1 MIISRQREIFSIALQ
16 EAVTLPDVLLLWIQE
31 QPNSIGFNFLQ
42 DRESLSLTYGE
53 LDQQARAIA
62 THLQGMHWQK
72 ERILLM
78 YPPGLEL
85 IAAIMGCFYA
95 SVIAVPVYPP
105 RRNRNLARLL
115 AIATDAQA
123 SGILTTVALSSSLRE
138 AAKETA
144 IATLPIITTDGI
156 SLDLA
161 DAWQH
166 PSLNSDSIAMLQYTS
181 GSTGTPKGVMLSHG
195 NLLHNLAQIYHRFGH
210 SLSSRVVSWLP
221 PYHDMGLIGG
231 IFQPLYG
238 GFPVTLMA
246 PVAFLQKPIRWLQT
260 ISQTRATTSGAPN
273 FAYEMCLDDIRPEE
287 CQDLDLSSWEIA
299 FSGAEPI
306 RAQTLEK
313 FATTFAQYGFRRE
326 AFYPCYGLAEA
337 TLFVTGGHKDKAP
350 TIETFIDQKA
360 IVGCGCASAG
370 QTVIIVDPQSRQP
383 CSEGEEGEIW
393 VTGASVAQGYW
404 GRVEET
410 QATFRATLASG
421 SGSFLRTGDLGFLR
435 GEELFV
441 TARIKDVIIIRG
453 QNYYPQDIEASVA
466 HSHEMLNPHW
476 GAAFNVEVSGEER
489 LVVVQEVE
497 RSAWRGLDTAA
508 IITAI
513 RGAIS
518 REHELQVY
526 AICLLKPSSIPKTS
540 SGKVQRHACKSGFL
554 DHNLDVIYQW
564 ELPSGQSDMKGSRK
578 GAKAQRKEEE
588 QADRL
593 IEWLRDYAN
602 EHINSRLIDER
613 RCIPPHVVLDFGNQ
627 GLLGMQ
633 VPPSYGGLG
642 LGHTDT
648 IRIIQQLG
656 AIDPTLAL
664 FVGLN
669 NVLGIRPILL
679 HGTSSLKEELL
690 PMLATGRELAAF
702 ALTEPGAG
710 ANPQAIASQAIA
722 NGNGWRLR
730 GEKIWSG
737 SAAWAG
743 VINVFVWHQHQGIS
757 GFAVRRGS
765 PGLRQGKE
773 ALTMGMRGMVQNTVY
788 LEDIPVTSEQ
798 LLGALGTGMSVAQD
812 AMMYGRLAIAAACVG
827 GMKRCLQLMWRYS
840 ERRQI
845 ATGRLLEHPVVL
857 HRFEQLTPAITA
869 VETLVMRICELLDQ
883 GITVPVEAYTA
894 CKISGPEFYWQ
905 SADLLVQ
912 TLGGRGYI
920 ESNLAPQILRDARV
934 FRIFEGPTETLC
946 GFLGACVLKQGETLQ
961 QFLTQT
967 LGAVEVA
974 QRLADAVERI
984 SDRFTNNITTQ
995 RWASHQLG
1003 ELASDA
1009 ILWATMAGMIDKSAK
1024 IQRAIAWI
1032 KNRFEEKLHQAL
1044 NLAPDNL
1051 PLANVQTTA
1060 NLISEYAQTIG
1071 DLEQTLAG
1079 EEDQLDEL
1087 LRKSTVSL
1095 ENPSQNLTVPN
1106 FPLPRT
1112 ELRKGGFNS
1121 EIQTWLINWLSHKLH
1136 ISISEIDSTKAFA
1149 DYGIDSVTAVE
1160 LAQDLQEWLG
1170 ISQRLE
1176 ATIAWNFPTIED
1188 LARYLSDT
1196 FRTQPGGDGGDG
1208 GDEGDEGDEG
1218 VNSFLFSS
1226 SSSLEDLS
1234 AAEMAELLAQEIAI
1248 ARQRTRS

>member
-1 MIISRQREIFSIALQ
+1 MIISRQRENFSIALE
-16 EAVTLPDVLLLWIQE
+16 EAVTLPDVLQVWIQE

-42 DRESLSLTYGE
+42 DRENLTLTYQE
-53 LDQQARAIA
+53 LEGQARAIA
-62 THLQGMHWQK
+62 THLQALNWQK
-72 ERILLM
+72 ERVLLM

-95 SVIAVPVYPP
+95 GVIAVPVYPP
-105 RRNRNLARLL
+105 RRNRNLDRLL
-115 AIATDAQA
+115 AIASDAQP

-138 AAKETA
+138 TAKETA
-144 IATLPIITTDGI
+144 IATLPIITTDSI

-161 DAWQH
+161 DAWQR
-166 PSLNSDSIAMLQYTS
+166 PSVNADSIAMLQYTS

-210 SLSSRVVSWLP
+210 SFSSKSVCWLP
-221 PYHDMGLIGG
+221 PYHDMGLIWG
-231 IFQPLYG
+231 IFEPLYG

-246 PVAFLQKPIRWLQT
+246 PVVFLQKPIRWLQA

-273 FAYEMCLDDIRPEE
+273 FAYEMCLHNIRSEE

-299 FSGAEPI
+299 FTGAEPI

-326 AFYPCYGLAEA
+326 AFYACYGLAEA
-337 TLFVTGGHKDKAP
+337 TLFVTGGDKDKPP
-350 TIETFIDQKA
+350 TIENLTDQKA
-360 IVGCGCASAG
+360 IVGCGCASAE
-370 QTVIIVDPQSRQP
+370 QTVIIVDPESQKPRL
-383 CSEGEEGEIW
+383 EGEEGEIW
-393 VTGASVAQGYW
+393 VRGASVAQGYW
-404 GRVEET
+404 GRLEET
-410 QATFRATLASG
+410 AATFRATLASVA
-421 SGSFLRTGDLGFLR
+421 GSFLRTGDLGFLR

-441 TARIKDVIIIRG
+441 TGRIKDVIIIRG
-453 QNYYPQDIEASVA
+453 QNYYPQDIEASVGQ
-466 HSHEMLNPHW
+466 SHEMLNPHW
-476 GAAFNVEVSGEER
+476 GAAFSVEISGEER

-497 RSAWRGLDTAA
+497 RSAWRSLDTAA
-508 IITAI
+508 MITAI

-540 SGKVQRHACKSGFL
+540 SGKVQRHACQAGFI
-554 DHNLDVIYQW
+554 NQSLDVIYQW
-564 ELPSGQSDMKGSRK
+564 EVEDITPPALTRTLPLQRGGLGSGDLVGSK
-578 GAKAQRKEEE
+578 YKT
-588 QADRL
+588 DNL

-602 EHINSRLIDER
+602 HHINSRLMDER
-613 RCIPPHVVLDFGNQ
+613 RCIPPHIVLDFGNR

-642 LGHTDT
+642 LGYTDT

-656 AIDPTLAL
+656 AIDSTLAL

-743 VINVFVWHQHQGIS
+743 VINVFVQHQHQGIS

-788 LEDIPVTSEQ
+788 LEDVPVTSEQ
-798 LLGALGTGMSVAQD
+798 LLGGVGTGMSVAQD
-812 AMMYGRLAIAAACVG
+812 AMMYGRLAIAAVCVG

-845 ATGRLLEHPVVL
+845 ATGRLLEHPVVF
-857 HRFEQLTPAITA
+857 HRLAELTEAITA

-894 CKISGPEFYWQ
+894 CKISAPEFYWQ

-946 GFLGACVLKQGETLQ
+946 GFLGARVLKQSEELQ

-984 SDRFTNNITTQ
+984 SERFTNNITTQ
-995 RWASHQLG
+995 RWVFHQLG

-1009 ILWATMAGMIDKSAK
+1009 ILWGAMAGMIDKSPD

-1032 KNRFEEKLHQAL
+1032 KNRFEQKLHQAL
-1044 NLAPDNL
+1044 NFAPDNL
-1051 PLANVQTTA
+1051 PLANLQTTA

-1071 DLEQTLAG
+1071 DVEQTLAG

-1087 LRKSTVSL
+1087 LRKSPVSL
-1095 ENPSQNLTVPN
+1095 KNPVSQNLTVPN

-1112 ELRKGGFNS
+1112 ELRKNGFNS
-1121 EIQTWLINWLSHKLH
+1121 EIQTWLINWLSQKLH
-1136 ISISEIDSTKAFA
+1136 VSISEIDSKKAFA

-1170 ISQRLE
+1170 ISQKLE

-1188 LARYLSDT
+1188 LAHYLSDT
-1196 FRTQPGGDGGDG
+1196 FRTQPTNEEAGG
-1208 GDEGDEGDEG
+1208 E
-1218 VNSFLFSS
+1218 NLTSS
-1226 SSSLEDLS
+1226 ASLEDLS

-1248 ARQRTRS
+1248 ARQRIRS